1 MAFCQKLTEREK
13 AAGRLPTGYAYTLP
27 TEAQREYACRAGTEG
42 PFAGDLDAM
51 AWYGANSGGTT
62 HPVGTK
68 QPNAWG
74 LYDMDGNVW
83 EWCRDWYADKLP
95 GGEVTNPMG
104 PPSGSSRVSAAA
116 VGATTRRFVAPRSAS
131 ATCRATATSTSAS
144 ASPSVQ
150 SGSGVSKPARTGL
163 WASVGANGGQPG
175 AERQGGKD
183 EREIRRLGRAHFGAL
198 ALGVFET
205 CAAWWAPRRRLPA
218 HEITGLEHLAAAR
231 AGGRGVLLLTAHF
244 TTLEM
249 CGRLFNEARK
259 FGCLYRDPNNPVVAH
274 MMRRSR
280 ERRMSV
286 AVHFDDLRGLIRALK
301 TGEIIWYAPDQ
312 ARRLKLSAVLPFF
325 GVPAV
330 TSTAT
335 SRIAAMTGAAVVPYF
350 GRRRPD
356 GSYLLTILPALDHF
370 PRPTP
375 RPTPCASTI

>member
-1 MAFCQKLTEREK
+1 MESAGEPNLSHPRHWPMWAGVGLFWLLSHLPWWMQRGL
-13 AAGRLPTGYAYTLP
+13 AAGCAWFWWHVVPVRRRVALINLRLCFP
-27 TEAQREYACRAGTEG
+27 E
-42 PFAGDLDAM
+42 
-51 AWYGANSGGTT
+51 
-62 HPVGTK
+62 
-68 QPNAWG
+68 
-74 LYDMDGNVW
+74 
-83 EWCRDWYADKLP
+83 
-95 GGEVTNPMG
+95 
-104 PPSGSSRVSAAA
+104 
-116 VGATTRRFVAPRSAS
+116 
-131 ATCRATATSTSAS
+131 
-144 ASPSVQ
+144 
-150 SGSGVSKPARTGL
+150 
-163 WASVGANGGQPG
+163 
-175 AERQGGKD
+175 KD

-249 CGRLFNEARK
+249 CGRLFNETRK

-370 PRPTP
+370 PTTDPEADAMRINHLIEEQVRLAPEQYFWVHRRFKARGP
-375 RPTPCASTI
+375 EHAEVYAQ